1 MNAVPGLRFPVQT
14 GLPAFGREPDPR
26 ASTPVNVAPL
36 RQMRD
41 ASAQAHQ
48 RGVSVTVAPAIRAT
62 ARIQSVRFLRRNAH
76 ALEGAGQPDSFS

>member
-14 GLPAFGREPDPR
+14 RPARVRPGTDPR

-36 RQMRD
+36 HQMRD

-48 RGVSVTVAPAIRAT
+48 RGVSVTVAPAIEAA

-76 ALEGAGQPDSFS
+76 ALEGTGQPDSFS